1 MHPSSHR
8 RTMLLGLLLLFLL
21 SACSRTPSLSTTPEP
36 APTLSNL
43 FVTPDAVPTPVL
55 VTESSPI
62 PITRPNATAIAQ
74 ATNTALGEDKLVVV
88 PVYGDSLSA
97 DWSLE
102 QSFQTEIDLLN
113 RAYVQNGRYSIKVKP
128 LFTTGTLYF
137 TLKPTAKQTFLRSRV
152 QGVRFSLSGGP
163 LAINNDALTV
173 AVVGSNAK
181 PYWVANDT
189 SVQFDG
195 RVTDNEPIFSET
207 RLVFLGIN
215 TAIPAKKS
223 VEVTVWLD
231 SLLYDPT
238 YKYVTGFYLKTDRQ
252 SVPTFYVD
260 QVSLLLLPER

>member
-1 MHPSSHR
+1 M
-8 RTMLLGLLLLFLL
+8 
-21 SACSRTPSLSTTPEP
+21 
-36 APTLSNL
+36 
-43 FVTPDAVPTPVL
+43 
-55 VTESSPI
+55 TESSPI

-113 RAYVQNGRYSIKVKP
+113 RAYVQNGRYSIKAKS
-128 LFTTGTLYF
+128 LYTTGTLYF
-137 TLKPTAKQTFLRSRV
+137 TLKPTAKQMFLRSRV
-152 QGVRFSLSGGP
+152 QGVRFYLSGGP

-181 PYWVANDT
+181 PYWVDNDT

-207 RLVFLGIN
+207 RLSFLGIN

-238 YKYVTGFYLKTDRQ
+238 YKYVTGFYLKTDRA